1 MIMNY
6 LFILSIVWLLAEFS
20 LVFRDRIQ
28 GKGKT
33 EKDKGTR
40 NYNLLSIIISMIL
53 SLFIIENTDYLFVGR
68 RIDFFIWLGA
78 VVIVIGLIIRVWAI
92 TTLGK
97 SFRTTIEIHKDQKVV
112 KEGPYTLIRHPSYSG
127 AILIC
132 LGYGIAFQNWL
143 SLIVLMV
150 IPLIAIS
157 HRIPYEEAAMVNELG
172 EEYIDYQKKT
182 KKLIPYIW

>member
-6 LFILSIVWLLAEFS
+6 LLILSIVWLLSEFS
-20 LVFRDRIQ
+20 LVIRDRVQ

-40 NYNLLSIIISMIL
+40 NYNLLSIITSMIL
-53 SLFIIENTDYLFVGR
+53 SLFIIEKTDYLFVGQ

-92 TTLGK
+92 ITLGK

-112 KEGPYTLIRHPSYSG
+112 KEGPYKLIRHPSYSG

-143 SLIVLMV
+143 SLMVLIV
-150 IPLIAIS
+150 IPLIAIIY
-157 HRIPYEEAAMVNELG
+157 RIPYEEAAMINELG

>member
-1 MIMNY
+1 
-6 LFILSIVWLLAEFS
+6 L
-20 LVFRDRIQ
+20 
-28 GKGKT
+28 
-33 EKDKGTR
+33 
-40 NYNLLSIIISMIL
+40 
-53 SLFIIENTDYLFVGR
+53 GR
-68 RIDFFIWLGA
+68 
-78 VVIVIGLIIRVWAI
+78 
-92 TTLGK
+92 
-97 SFRTTIEIHKDQKVV
+97 SS
-112 KEGPYTLIRHPSYSG
+112 IRHPSYSG

>member
-1 MIMNY
+1 MNY
-6 LFILSIVWLLAEFS
+6 LLILSIVWLVSEFS
-20 LVFRDRIQ
+20 LVIRDRIQ

-40 NYNLLSIIISMIL
+40 NYNLLSIIFSMML
-53 SLFIIENTDYLFVGR
+53 SLFIIQKTDYLFVGK

-78 VVIVIGLIIRVWAI
+78 VVIITGLILRVWAI
-92 TTLGK
+92 ITLGK
-97 SFRTTIEIHKDQKVV
+97 SFRTTIETQKDQKVV
-112 KEGPYTLIRHPSYSG
+112 KEGPYKLIRHPSYSG

-143 SLIVLMV
+143 SLIVLIV
-150 IPLIAIS
+150 IPLIAITY
-157 HRIPYEEAAMVNELG
+157 RIPYEEAAMINELG

-182 KKLIPYIW
+182 KKLIPYIF